1 MISIVPAIDIIE
13 GRCVRLTKGDYSSK
27 KVYDSSPVDMARRYA
42 DCGVSRIHLVD
53 LDGAKAGRP
62 CNLKA
67 LEQIASAVSL
77 ELEWGGGI
85 ADDGALR
92 QVLNAGAG
100 AAIIGS
106 LAVRKP
112 EIFSKWLGEM
122 GGQKC
127 ILGADVRDSLVAIG
141 GWQED
146 SRMSLDE
153 LLEKFIPDGLKEV
166 ICTDISK
173 DGMLQGPT
181 FELYDK
187 LQKTYPGLVFT
198 VSGGI
203 SSMDDIRALSD
214 LGLPKVI
221 VGKAIYENKI
231 SLKEIEEWSLNA

>member
-1 MISIVPAIDIIE
+1 MISIVPAIDIID

-27 KVYDSSPVDMARRYA
+27 KIYDASPVDMAQRYA
-42 DCGVSRIHLVD
+42 DCGVARIHLVD
-53 LDGAKAGRP
+53 LDGAKAAQP
-62 CNLKA
+62 CNLKT
-67 LEQIASAVSL
+67 LEQIASKVSI

-85 ADDGALR
+85 AGGKSLKEVFD
-92 QVLNAGAG
+92 AGAD

-106 LAVRKP
+106 IAVRKP
-112 EIFSKWLGEM
+112 ELFKLWLKES
-122 GGQKC
+122 GGSKC
-127 ILGADVRDSLVAIG
+127 ILGADVRNSSVAIS

-153 LLEKFIPDGLKEV
+153 LLAKFIPDGLKEV

-173 DGMLQGPT
+173 DGMLQGPA

-187 LQKTYPGLVFT
+187 LQGDYPGLVFT

-203 SSMDDIRALSD
+203 SSMDDIRKLSE

-221 VGKAIYENKI
+221 VGKAIYENRI